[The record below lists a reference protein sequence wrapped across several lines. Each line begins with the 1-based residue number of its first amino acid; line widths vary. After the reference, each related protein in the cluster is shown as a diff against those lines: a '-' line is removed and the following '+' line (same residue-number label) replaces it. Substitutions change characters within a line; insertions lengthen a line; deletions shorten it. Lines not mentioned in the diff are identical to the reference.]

1 MKNNAYLKYCLIFI
15 TTFLFSTIVKAE
27 QTISVNPG
35 ITQVLISSSKYEW
48 GNGVCQTS
56 GGVLST
62 TNGSSVRL
70 KHGTLSY
77 VNGNIKFTSDNDVAN
92 GDTEDSFTCSYDKN
106 LQNPAAGPGEVTVK
120 IMYTK
125 IEATKVEVNY
135 TLDQQKNVSY
145 DYGTRLGAINK
156 ITAVSSDTNAQNYL
170 DIYCNVN
177 GTTCSVRVKE
187 NVTIPE
193 NGVVAELKF
202 TYVSGDGATH
212 DVTSSINISS
222 TVVVYAY
229 GGAYGTCKWGTAW
242 EKLRSDQL
250 NQSNDPENTR
260 KRKFNSIGETI
271 DFPTCTPDKSAYP
284 FLKFKGF
291 STDASGLQAG
301 GASVQA
307 SGLCE
312 QHLATGAKSGDSLKY
327 FACYTNSGGVVLSID
342 GTINDKNFKYDSALG
357 YYYRTMAETDK
368 VALPTDVT
376 LRVASINPDVK
387 FIGWVKQG
395 GSCETDLV
403 KGSVG
408 PGTYVACTEMRT
420 NAADD
425 YKKEMN
431 EGTSEVVYKVPGYVT
446 DIAGCK
452 SESTN
457 FIETAYDAENKTCTV
472 KAKKDS
478 AGAYISVSFQDNQGN
493 LTTYQ
498 IKVNGKKEAESIIWD
513 STNGTTVDDSIY
525 GKTSDSQASTC
536 DEFNISVNG
545 ATRTENG
552 YEIAK
557 LGDRTLRVHLYNGTS
572 GSSCGTST
580 KYVGV
585 CMDPGRQEPESS
597 DKYYKERNLSPEN
610 NDFDKVIATIYSD
623 TSFLSE
629 MNQYVADGKPNG
641 IDHVV
646 SATAAIRLAAIRY
659 GEDSNNSGLGLDEYY
674 AAYKEIV
681 NNINKATG
689 GSKKNN
695 SSEYTNG
702 DWSKITTSSL
712 CYQMDNCTFNEPYA
726 TIVTTYLKDAAK
738 SDGKRWDQN
747 EITSTVTDT
756 KTVWDNANQYT
767 KTITGIISGMTG
779 YMAGDLR
786 LTGSCDSTLTGTN
799 AAYKAQ
805 CVMEIKNSTGQNQG
819 TCVNG
824 EWCTVDS
831 NVNYWS
837 WAKLSDGKLYYR
849 LKITQTVD
857 KLTKIAQFNA
867 ANEDATTDYNAS
879 VKMNYTSQDL
889 VDNVAVA
896 SPSKSNSK
904 QRMILFPIEAKTATC
919 DTADCTG
926 PDAGSGNSDGSDWG
940 DNTGLTGLISGEVIG
955 PDGNPLPLVFISK
968 NNVVGTTLPSCD
980 TTKDIFN
987 YNTYCTSAENCKEPF
1002 NKEAFRVAGCCS
1014 YVLDTTKYVYQSVCS
1029 DRCTTN
1035 TLNPVCSASS
1045 TDKSDDLELKEAY
1058 NKVDGEN
1065 YTCVVDVGSTTT
1077 TDKKKD
1083 MAGNYYSLEQFQT
1096 NPYCRVSCK
1105 EDWDFKFP
1113 SYINY
1118 TGQNAVLA
1126 GSYFIVKDSSIF
1138 ASGSRTCVTTQI
1150 QHQQFA
1156 NDFDEWSRL
1165 SYTNFDQWQYKK
1177 ADNDAYTNGTERE
1190 ATERE
1195 KTYCKTT
1202 PSLVPVCTQY
1212 NGNSCVTY
1220 TNTYVCNDEAVCKE
1234 YDLTPKTGVTYLKH
1248 VTNADGSPGDGT
1260 TTETFIGSVEQTSNG
1275 TQWSGASPGGC
1286 GSATVQT
1293 LKDKHKDDG
1302 SENEKA
1308 MNESN
1313 AKLNEAVS
1321 NINACDDFELVTKN
1335 TQNVTTDTKIL
1346 TVFDPT
1352 ISFNYDEDEFMKEI
1366 TSSGSN
1372 KLVKKDEG
1380 LEKRTAYAFATLDDR
1395 MKYTGSGTVSNAD
1408 GNSLASYKQT
1418 RISTV
1423 CTSGG
1428 SGTAVVG
1435 ANKESSGHLVNWSI
1449 GASCYKLEV
1458 TALFGH
1464 DYVKRTIS
1472 NSSTFASQYKW
1483 YVNKTNDT
1491 KIYAKSLSSY
1501 PKSGIVT
1508 AASHWSLLGSSNQGL
1523 GTKVKADGYLS
1534 KYEGG
1539 GDTVFP
1545 IKVTTPRNMYK
1556 YTYSLSNIGMY
1567 NNSLTKVGRLMGGTN
1582 PVVGNNKRTCFYEV
1596 LENICLCCADVIDT
1610 EVVSDVS
1617 EYSTEEALKEAGS
1630 DYRPSKSVT
1639 TSDSNAMTGQLGFY
1653 NNTVGL
1659 SDFTSGSNRDVGA
1672 NWRGETKYL
1681 SEGIVEITNKGA
1693 VLKNYIESK
1702 GEDVYNDTP
1711 EYSYTLNPAA
1721 MSAIRSY
1728 NETNGYQVKS
1738 STLTTYGPLLLTSS
1752 DIGDWKVTN
1761 SNFEKKVTFNH
1772 YGSRFLEVN
1781 LKNYKNGTVL
1791 SDKKTS
1797 NLCYIYVPNVNEAT
1811 VKETE
1816 STLKSKV
1823 NIDIKSLKGAQY
1835 YNSDGNKISD
1845 LSSCRWIDYVSE
1857 TSRAGTYSRL
1867 AFK

>member
-1 MKNNAYLKYCLIFI
+1 M
-15 TTFLFSTIVKAE
+15 
-27 QTISVNPG
+27 
-35 ITQVLISSSKYEW
+35 
-48 GNGVCQTS
+48 
-56 GGVLST
+56 
-62 TNGSSVRL
+62 
-70 KHGTLSY
+70 
-77 VNGNIKFTSDNDVAN
+77 
-92 GDTEDSFTCSYDKN
+92 
-106 LQNPAAGPGEVTVK
+106 
-120 IMYTK
+120 
-125 IEATKVEVNY
+125 
-135 TLDQQKNVSY
+135 
-145 DYGTRLGAINK
+145 
-156 ITAVSSDTNAQNYL
+156 
-170 DIYCNVN
+170 
-177 GTTCSVRVKE
+177 
-187 NVTIPE
+187 
-193 NGVVAELKF
+193 
-202 TYVSGDGATH
+202 
-212 DVTSSINISS
+212 
-222 TVVVYAY
+222 
-229 GGAYGTCKWGTAW
+229 
-242 EKLRSDQL
+242 
-250 NQSNDPENTR
+250 
-260 KRKFNSIGETI
+260 
-271 DFPTCTPDKSAYP
+271 
-284 FLKFKGF
+284 
-291 STDASGLQAG
+291 
-301 GASVQA
+301 
-307 SGLCE
+307 
-312 QHLATGAKSGDSLKY
+312 
-327 FACYTNSGGVVLSID
+327 
-342 GTINDKNFKYDSALG
+342 
-357 YYYRTMAETDK
+357 
-368 VALPTDVT
+368 
-376 LRVASINPDVK
+376 
-387 FIGWVKQG
+387 
-395 GSCETDLV
+395 
-403 KGSVG
+403 
-408 PGTYVACTEMRT
+408 
-420 NAADD
+420 
-425 YKKEMN
+425 
-431 EGTSEVVYKVPGYVT
+431 
-446 DIAGCK
+446 
-452 SESTN
+452 
-457 FIETAYDAENKTCTV
+457 
-472 KAKKDS
+472 
-478 AGAYISVSFQDNQGN
+478 
-493 LTTYQ
+493 
-498 IKVNGKKEAESIIWD
+498 
-513 STNGTTVDDSIY
+513 
-525 GKTSDSQASTC
+525 
-536 DEFNISVNG
+536 
-545 ATRTENG
+545 
-552 YEIAK
+552 
-557 LGDRTLRVHLYNGTS
+557 
-572 GSSCGTST
+572 
-580 KYVGV
+580 
-585 CMDPGRQEPESS
+585 
-597 DKYYKERNLSPEN
+597 
-610 NDFDKVIATIYSD
+610 
-623 TSFLSE
+623 
-629 MNQYVADGKPNG
+629 
-641 IDHVV
+641 
-646 SATAAIRLAAIRY
+646 
-659 GEDSNNSGLGLDEYY
+659 
-674 AAYKEIV
+674 
-681 NNINKATG
+681 
-689 GSKKNN
+689 
-695 SSEYTNG
+695 
-702 DWSKITTSSL
+702 
-712 CYQMDNCTFNEPYA
+712 
-726 TIVTTYLKDAAK
+726 
-738 SDGKRWDQN
+738 
-747 EITSTVTDT
+747 
-756 KTVWDNANQYT
+756 
-767 KTITGIISGMTG
+767 
-779 YMAGDLR
+779 
-786 LTGSCDSTLTGTN
+786 
-799 AAYKAQ
+799 
-805 CVMEIKNSTGQNQG
+805 
-819 TCVNG
+819 
-824 EWCTVDS
+824 
-831 NVNYWS
+831 
-837 WAKLSDGKLYYR
+837 
-849 LKITQTVD
+849 
-857 KLTKIAQFNA
+857 
-867 ANEDATTDYNAS
+867 
-879 VKMNYTSQDL
+879 
-889 VDNVAVA
+889 
-896 SPSKSNSK
+896 
-904 QRMILFPIEAKTATC
+904 
-919 DTADCTG
+919 
-926 PDAGSGNSDGSDWG
+926 
-940 DNTGLTGLISGEVIG
+940 
-955 PDGNPLPLVFISK
+955 
-968 NNVVGTTLPSCD
+968 
-980 TTKDIFN
+980 
-987 YNTYCTSAENCKEPF
+987 
-1002 NKEAFRVAGCCS
+1002 
-1014 YVLDTTKYVYQSVCS
+1014 
-1029 DRCTTN
+1029 
-1035 TLNPVCSASS
+1035 
-1045 TDKSDDLELKEAY
+1045 
-1058 NKVDGEN
+1058 
-1065 YTCVVDVGSTTT
+1065 
-1077 TDKKKD
+1077 
-1083 MAGNYYSLEQFQT
+1083 
-1096 NPYCRVSCK
+1096 
-1105 EDWDFKFP
+1105 
-1113 SYINY
+1113 
-1118 TGQNAVLA
+1118 
-1126 GSYFIVKDSSIF
+1126 
-1138 ASGSRTCVTTQI
+1138 
-1150 QHQQFA
+1150 
-1156 NDFDEWSRL
+1156 
-1165 SYTNFDQWQYKK
+1165 
-1177 ADNDAYTNGTERE
+1177 
-1190 ATERE
+1190 
-1195 KTYCKTT
+1195 
-1202 PSLVPVCTQY
+1202 
-1212 NGNSCVTY
+1212 
-1220 TNTYVCNDEAVCKE
+1220 
-1234 YDLTPKTGVTYLKH
+1234 TPKTGVTYLIH
-1248 VTNADGSPGDGT
+1248 VTNADGTPGEGT
-1260 TTETFIGSVEQTSNG
+1260 TTETFTGSVEQTSNG

-1308 MNESN
+1308 MNEAN